1 MEQMLADKGGA
12 VGKEKINM
20 ELGRKRALKT
30 DVYFAANLVLA
41 RTVSSH
47 YVLHKVQM
55 TFMYLAKPSFH
66 HLSMCELC
74 LVPRAA

>member
-1 MEQMLADKGGA
+1 MLADKDGA

-30 DVYFAANLVLA
+30 DAYFASNLVLG

-47 YVLHKVQM
+47 HVLRKVQM
-55 TFMYLAKPSFH
+55 TFLYLAKPSFH
-66 HLSMCELC
+66 HLSLCELC